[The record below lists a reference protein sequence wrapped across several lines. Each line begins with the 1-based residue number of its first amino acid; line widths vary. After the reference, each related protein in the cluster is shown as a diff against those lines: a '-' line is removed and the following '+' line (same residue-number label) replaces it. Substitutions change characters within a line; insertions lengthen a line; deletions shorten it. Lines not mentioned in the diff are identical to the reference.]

1 VARTAVTRPA
11 MGQLAGR
18 TASAGR
24 SSRARRSRS
33 PSSFLAQIRLAN
45 VAVFSFALTF
55 AVVENVAPAPAV
67 SGPKSHWPSYRRDL
81 VIVDKT
87 GDPAWHQATRHAAA
101 VWSGFRSGA
110 NLRITWTTGTGRCE
124 YDGARI
130 SVCQMTYQDLN
141 HRQGRAGE
149 KAVEDDHTDG
159 AVVLVCSNCRL
170 SLARRRVV
178 AGHEI
183 GHSLG
188 LEHTARRT
196 SIMCPEGCA
205 EVPDALDH
213 AALRAKDDHVD
224 RARPTGACALFA
236 RLRLRC

>member
-1 VARTAVTRPA
+1 MARTAVTGRLREQVAGIATPA
-11 MGQLAGR
+11 PR
-18 TASAGR
+18 SA
-24 SSRARRSRS
+24 RARRRRS
-33 PSSFLAQIRLAN
+33 PSSLLGQLRLAN
-45 VAVFSFALTF
+45 VAVFSFALTL
-55 AVVENVAPAPAV
+55 AVVENVAPAPAT
-67 SGPKSHWPSYRRDL
+67 SGPRSHWPSYQRDL

-101 VWSGFRSGA
+101 VWSGSRSGA
-110 NLRITWTTGTGRCE
+110 DLRITWTTGTGPCE

-141 HRQGRAGE
+141 RRQGRAGE
-149 KAVEDDHTDG
+149 KAIEDDHTSG

-170 SLARRRVV
+170 GLARRRVV
-178 AGHEI
+178 AAHEI

-188 LEHTARRT
+188 LEHTARLT
-196 SIMCPEGCA
+196 SIMCAEGCA
-205 EVPDALDH
+205 EVPDALDY

-224 RARPTGACALFA
+224 TVGPTGACVLFA